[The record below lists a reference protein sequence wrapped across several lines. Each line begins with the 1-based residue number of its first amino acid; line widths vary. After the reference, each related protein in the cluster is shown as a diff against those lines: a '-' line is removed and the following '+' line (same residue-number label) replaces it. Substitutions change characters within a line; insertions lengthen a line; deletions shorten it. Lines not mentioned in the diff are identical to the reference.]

1 MARPLKAMM
10 CDCETIQ
17 TGLHFEAKLPPA
29 DHVSAEELMRKVK
42 SGGESGWIFFFFF
55 GGRLG
60 TLVYISKEKIINHFE
75 ATGHGL
81 QARWLSCL
89 NSEPL
94 HLGLFAVFFQ
104 GID

>member
-1 MARPLKAMM
+1 M

-42 SGGESGWIFFFFF
+42 SGGESGWIFFFFGGKVGYF
-55 GGRLG
+55 G
-60 TLVYISKEKIINHFE
+60 VYLKGEIINHLKQPDTAASPMAFM
-75 ATGHGL
+75 
-81 QARWLSCL
+81 L

-94 HLGLFAVFFQ
+94 HLGYLLFFQ